1 MKKKIIIGIVVI
13 IFLYMWA
20 ELGVGIFFQDSWGGD

>member
-1 MKKKIIIGIVVI
+1 MAIL
-13 IFLYMWA
+13 FLLYLWA